1 MLFAASE
8 CAPLAKVGGLADVV
22 AALPAELRRRGH
34 DVRVVMPR
42 YRATKAA
49 PAVRL
54 GTLRVPMGPGSVAAA
69 VFETRLERGG
79 VPVYL
84 LACEELFDRDGI
96 YGAVA
101 RGYDDNARR
110 FAFLSR
116 ATVVLDDVVAFRPH
130 VVHAHDWPTALVPV
144 NMRLNGSAAAS
155 VLSIHNL
162 AHQGSFGV
170 ERAGE
175 LGFGRDAA
183 QLLGVERDRHLNF
196 LRGGIAAATRI
207 ATVSPRYA
215 AEVMTVEG
223 GAGLSETLSERR
235 DAVSGILN
243 GIDDTL
249 WDPATDPFLPANYDA
264 SSLSGKAVC
273 KRSLQRELG
282 LTVRADAP
290 LFGCIARFVDQKGID
305 VLARALPAL
314 LTLDVQLA
322 VIGAG
327 EPWAERFFARLS
339 ATTPNVR
346 AFIGYDEGLA
356 HRIEAGADFF
366 LMPSRYEPCGLN
378 QLYSQRY
385 GTLPIVRAVGGLA
398 DSVEHG
404 VTGFSFD
411 ALTPEALVDAVGG
424 ALAVRRD
431 RTRFAAMQ
439 RTAMNKRMGWAE
451 AAPQYE
457 ALYRLALRDRPEG
470 G

>member
-22 AALPAELRRRGH
+22 AALPAALRSRGH

-54 GTLRVPMGPGSVAAA
+54 GILRVPMGNASVAAA

-84 LACEELFDRDGI
+84 VECDELFDRDGI
-96 YGAVA
+96 YGTVA
-101 RGYDDNARR
+101 LGYEDNARR

-116 ATVVLDDVVAFRPH
+116 ATAVLDEVVAFRPH

-144 NMRLNGSAAAS
+144 NLRILGSAAAS
-155 VLSIHNL
+155 VISIHNL
-162 AHQGSFGV
+162 AHQGSFGG
-170 ERAGE
+170 ERSGD
-175 LGFGRDAA
+175 LGFGRNAA
-183 QLLGVERDRHLNF
+183 ELLGVERDRSLNF
-196 LRGGIAAATRI
+196 MRGGITAATRI
-207 ATVSPRYA
+207 AAVSPRYA

-223 GAGLSETLSERR
+223 GAGLSATLRERR
-235 DAVSGILN
+235 DAVCGILN
-243 GIDDTL
+243 GIDDAL
-249 WDPATDPFLPANYDA
+249 WDPATDPFLPATYDA
-264 SSLSGKAVC
+264 TSLAGKAVC
-273 KRSLQRELG
+273 KRALQRELG
-282 LTVRADAP
+282 LVLRENVP
-290 LFGCIARFVDQKGID
+290 LFGCISRFVDQKGID
-305 VLARALPAL
+305 VLARAIPAL
-314 LTLDVQLA
+314 LALDVQLA

-385 GTLPIVRAVGGLA
+385 GTLPIVRATGGLA

-411 ALTPEALVDAVGG
+411 ALTPEALVDAARG
-424 ALAVRRD
+424 ALVVRRD
-431 RTRFAAMQ
+431 RARFAAMQ
-439 RTAMNKRMGWAE
+439 RAAMSKRMGWTE
-451 AAPQYE
+451 AASQYE
-457 ALYRLALRDRPEG
+457 ALYRLALRDPQVGR
-470 G
+470 